1 MNRSAIAVMVGMFAV
16 GTAAAQ
22 SEKDLVPPQQTA
34 TPAAA
39 APTPSANASL
49 ANGSTIDAALTKT
62 LDTKKLKK
70 GDPVSARITEDAK
83 EQNGTTILPKGA
95 KLEGHVTQSSSRE
108 KGDAYSTL
116 GIVFDKAVLKD
127 GQEVPLNVTVQAIA
141 LSQDAATAPPSSGM
155 GGMSPMGPSGSGN
168 SSAGPARST
177 SSGSGTMG
185 SSTPPAS
192 AASTNAA
199 SNTDTNNA
207 MAGKGVVGGLDS
219 SGRIDPGSR
228 GVFGL
233 QGIGLATAP
242 EGTQQAAVVTST
254 DRNVHLDSG
263 TQLLLVTESTSP
275 KS

>member
-1 MNRSAIAVMVGMFAV
+1 MNRSAIVVMVGMFAV

-34 TPAAA
+34 TSAAA
-39 APTPSANASL
+39 VPTPSANASL

-62 LDTKKLKK
+62 LDTKKVKK

-83 EQNGTTILPKGA
+83 EQNGTTIIPKGA

-108 KGDAYSTL
+108 KGDSYSTL

-127 GQEVPLNVTVQAIA
+127 GQEVPLNVTLQAIA
-141 LSQDAATAPPSSGM
+141 LSQDAATAPTSSGM
-155 GGMSPMGPSGSGN
+155 GGMSPMGPSGGGN
-168 SSAGPARST
+168 SSAGPGRST
-177 SSGSGTMG
+177 SSGTMG
-185 SSTPPAS
+185 SSTPPVS
-192 AASTNAA
+192 AANTNAA

-207 MAGKGVVGGLDS
+207 MAGKGAVGGLNS

-254 DRNVHLDSG
+254 DKNVHLDSG

>member
-1 MNRSAIAVMVGMFAV
+1 MNRSAIVIMIGMFAV

-22 SEKDLVPPQQTA
+22 SEKDLVPPQQAATTA
-34 TPAAA
+34 ATGQTPA
-39 APTPSANASL
+39 ANASL

-62 LDTKKLKK
+62 LDTKKVKK

-83 EQNGTTILPKGA
+83 QQNGTTVIPKGA
-95 KLEGHVTQSSSRE
+95 KLEGHVTQSSSRA

-141 LSQDAATAPPSSGM
+141 LSQDAATAPPSPNM
-155 GGMSPMGPSGSGN
+155 GGMAPMGTTSGGGSMP
-168 SSAGPARST
+168 AGPGRST
-177 SSGSGTMG
+177 SSGTMG
-185 SSTPPAS
+185 SSTPPVS
-192 AASTNAA
+192 AANTNAA

-207 MAGKGVVGGLDS
+207 MAGKGAVGGLNS
-219 SGRIDPGSR
+219 SGRIDPRSR

-242 EGTQQAAVVTST
+242 EGTQQAAVVTSI
-254 DRNVHLDSG
+254 DKNVHLDSG
-263 TQLLLVTESTSP
+263 TQLLLVTEPAAP